1 MKFNT
6 LIFFSIMMLTACSDR
21 TLNEEDSVLTEVHLQ
36 SGFFGQVTIWVNDEQ
51 VYNAVV
57 SGQQPFAGPQSQFTL
72 SMTRGT
78 VDIKV
83 SWGSSGAQLTDESSV
98 QLGSSHEYFL
108 GINIVDDALSL
119 KIQTSVFLY
128 L

>member
-1 MKFNT
+1 MINLRF
-6 LIFFSIMMLTACSDR
+6 
-21 TLNEEDSVLTEVHLQ
+21 Q

-72 SMTRGT
+72 SMTQGT
-78 VDIKV
+78 ADIKV
-83 SWGSSGAQLTDESSV
+83 SWGSSGAQLTDDSSV
-98 QLGSSHEYFL
+98 QIGSSHEYFL
-108 GINIVDDALSL
+108 GIKIVDDAVSL
-119 KIQTSVFLY
+119 KIQTSEYLY